1 MKLNDFTVDMMGQ
14 ADWKSNIQDEISY
27 RKSTIEGNKYDEVT
41 VARMKAELET
51 YELALKYDINYI
63 FYYNSYWKID
73 ALSEIEEAKYNS
85 FLGLDRQENNKTIEE
100 RIELLEKNDYAG
112 YMDLNKKEAK
122 ERLDKKTMSTEEYND
137 TIYMIDLYTKYGI
150 NKEPIENLQDWKKSL
165 CSDIETIKGTLRT
178 GINKK
183 TGKLLKIEEIE
194 KLQNDLK
201 IAEYRLENNIPT
213 LDGILS
219 ARVMYDAT
227 APEFSMI
234 MVALLM
240 VIIAGSSISTEVSKG
255 TIKFLLF
262 TPNKR
267 WKVLLSKIISAV
279 LILLVLTIGLSLISN
294 IIGNIFFEEAGTV
307 YVYVQNGQTHSIPN
321 LLYTVL
327 YFLASS
333 IDILVYMMFAFML
346 STLTR
351 NTALSV
357 GVSIACY
364 IGSGIVMNILNLY
377 ITADWIKYIPFNNLG
392 IADKIFSNN
401 ISFSTMQMTSELL
414 SKVTIG
420 FSISV
425 LIVCVILM
433 IVSMFDS
440 FNKRDIA

>member
-73 ALSEIEEAKYNS
+73 VLSEIEEAKYNS
-85 FLGLDRQENNKTIEE
+85 FLGLDKQENNKIIEE

-122 ERLDKKTMSTEEYND
+122 EKLDRKTISNEEYDD
-137 TIYMIDLYTKYGI
+137 TIYMIDLYIKYEI
-150 NKEPIENLQDWKKSL
+150 NKEPSESFVNWRKDLCQDIEN
-165 CSDIETIKGTLRT
+165 IKVTLRT
-178 GINKK
+178 GINRT
-183 TGKLLKIEEIE
+183 TGKLISISEIE
-194 KLQNDLK
+194 KLQDNLK
-201 IAEYRLENNIPT
+201 MAEYRLEKDIPT
-213 LDGILS
+213 LDEMS
-219 ARVMYDAT
+219 AARGMYDAF
-227 APEFSMI
+227 APEFSML

-267 WKVLLSKIISAV
+267 WKVLLSKVLSAI
-279 LILLVLTIGLSLISN
+279 LILLVLTIGLSLIST
-294 IIGNIFFEEAGTV
+294 IVGNIFFEEAGTV

-414 SKVTIG
+414 SKVTMG

>member
-1 MKLNDFTVDMMGQ
+1 MIED

-73 ALSEIEEAKYNS
+73 VLSEIEEAKYNS
-85 FLGLDRQENNKTIEE
+85 FLGLDKQENNKIIEE

-122 ERLDKKTMSTEEYND
+122 EKLDRKTISNEEYDD
-137 TIYMIDLYTKYGI
+137 TIYMIDLYIKYEI
-150 NKEPIENLQDWKKSL
+150 NKEPSESFVNWRKDLCQDIEN
-165 CSDIETIKGTLRT
+165 IKVTLRT
-178 GINKK
+178 GINRT
-183 TGKLLKIEEIE
+183 TGKLISISEIE
-194 KLQNDLK
+194 KLQDNLK
-201 IAEYRLENNIPT
+201 MAEYRLEKDIPT
-213 LDGILS
+213 LDEMSS
-219 ARVMYDAT
+219 ARGMYDAF
-227 APEFSMI
+227 APEFSML

-267 WKVLLSKIISAV
+267 WKVLLSKVLSAI
-279 LILLVLTIGLSLISN
+279 LILLVLTIGLSLIST
-294 IIGNIFFEEAGTV
+294 IVGNIFFEEAGTV

-321 LLYTVL
+321 LVYTVL

-333 IDILVYMMFAFML
+333 IDILVYMIFAFML

-392 IADKIFSNN
+392 MADKIFANN
-401 ISFSTMQMTSELL
+401 ISYGTMQMTSELL
-414 SKVTIG
+414 SKTTVG
-420 FSISV
+420 FSMSV
-425 LIVCVILM
+425 LIVCAILM
-433 IVSMFDS
+433 VVSMFDS

>member
-1 MKLNDFTVDMMGQ
+1 MIED

-73 ALSEIEEAKYNS
+73 VLSEIEEAKYNS
-85 FLGLDRQENNKTIEE
+85 FLGLDKQENNKIIEE

-122 ERLDKKTMSTEEYND
+122 EKLDRKTISNEEYDD
-137 TIYMIDLYTKYGI
+137 TIYMIDLYIKYEI
-150 NKEPIENLQDWKKSL
+150 NKEPSESFVNWRKDLCQDIEN
-165 CSDIETIKGTLRT
+165 IKVTLRT
-178 GINKK
+178 GINRT
-183 TGKLLKIEEIE
+183 TGKLISISEIE
-194 KLQNDLK
+194 KLQDNLK
-201 IAEYRLENNIPT
+201 MAEYRLEKDIPT
-213 LDGILS
+213 LDEMSSERG
-219 ARVMYDAT
+219 MYDAF
-227 APEFSMI
+227 APEFSML

-267 WKVLLSKIISAV
+267 WKVLLSKVLSAI
-279 LILLVLTIGLSLISN
+279 LILLVLTIGLSLIST
-294 IIGNIFFEEAGTV
+294 IVGNIFFEEAGTV

-321 LLYTVL
+321 LVYTVL

-333 IDILVYMMFAFML
+333 IDILVYMIFAFML

-392 IADKIFSNN
+392 MADKIFANN
-401 ISFSTMQMTSELL
+401 ISYGTMQMTSELL
-414 SKVTIG
+414 SKTTVG
-420 FSISV
+420 FSMSV
-425 LIVCVILM
+425 LIVCMILM
-433 IVSMFDS
+433 VVSMFDS